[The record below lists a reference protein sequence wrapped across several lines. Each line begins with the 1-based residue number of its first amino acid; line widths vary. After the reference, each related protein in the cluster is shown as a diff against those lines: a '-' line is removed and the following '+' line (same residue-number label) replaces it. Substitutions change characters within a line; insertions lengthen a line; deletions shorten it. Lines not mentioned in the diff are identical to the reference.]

1 MNYKIREML
10 KEDIKQVQDVAK
22 ISWNATYE
30 GIIPVEIQENFL
42 NGAYS
47 DEMMERRLK
56 HSLIL
61 VAEADNTITGFANFT
76 QVNEQGQVELS
87 AIYLYPE
94 YQGEGI
100 GSALLNAGIEKLDNV
115 KEIHLDVEK
124 ENRIGKTFYEAKGFK
139 AVKEYDDDFDGHILK
154 TVRMLLVLG
163 RNTK

>member
-1 MNYKIREML
+1 MNYIIREMV
-10 KEDIKQVQDVAK
+10 KEDIEQVQDVAK
-22 ISWNATYE
+22 KSWHATYE

-42 NGAYS
+42 KGAYN
-47 DEMMERRLK
+47 DEMMEWRLSN
-56 HSLIL
+56 SLML

-76 QVNEQGQVELS
+76 PVNEQGQTELS

-124 ENRIGKTFYEAKGFK
+124 ENRIGTTFYEAKGFK

-154 TVRMLLVLG
+154 TVNMLLVL
-163 RNTK
+163 

>member
-1 MNYKIREML
+1 MVHTVM
-10 KEDIKQVQDVAK
+10 
-22 ISWNATYE
+22 
-30 GIIPVEIQENFL
+30 
-42 NGAYS
+42 
-47 DEMMERRLK
+47 MMERRLK

-115 KEIHLDVEK
+115 KEIHRDVEK

-139 AVKEYDDDFDGHILK
+139 AVKEYDDDFDGNILK

>member
-1 MNYKIREML
+1 MVHTVM
-10 KEDIKQVQDVAK
+10 
-22 ISWNATYE
+22 
-30 GIIPVEIQENFL
+30 
-42 NGAYS
+42 
-47 DEMMERRLK
+47 MMERRLK